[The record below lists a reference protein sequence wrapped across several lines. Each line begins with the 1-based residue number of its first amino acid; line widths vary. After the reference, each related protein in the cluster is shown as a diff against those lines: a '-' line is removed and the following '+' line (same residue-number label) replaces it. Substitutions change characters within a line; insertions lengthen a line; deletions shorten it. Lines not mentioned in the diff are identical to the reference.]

1 MNTLLPINVLPLKAL
16 DVRLSEMAKGFEEA
30 TIDKNTQEEKTIN
43 MDKQLETAARL
54 RKVKCTIILHQ
65 NRNKIG

>member
-1 MNTLLPINVLPLKAL
+1 MIPIDVLPLKAL

-30 TIDKNTQEEKTIN
+30 TIDKNTQEEKTIT

-54 RKVKCTIILHQ
+54 RKVSEQLFLTRK
-65 NRNKIG
+65 